1 MKKNGEA
8 NMRKRYESWIWAGII
23 FFIIVGLFVLIQA
36 ASGLYPFGS
45 KTNLL
50 WDEEI
55 QYVDFFAY
63 YRDVLLGKAKLG
75 YSFSKS
81 AGGSLVA
88 LFGYYL
94 ELHVLFLSKSD
105 SLVFPKKWCACFPLP
120 MV

>member
-1 MKKNGEA
+1 
-8 NMRKRYESWIWAGII
+8 MRKRYESWIWAGII

-94 ELHVLFLSKSD
+94 GSPLNL
-105 SLVFPKKWCACFPLP
+105 LVVF
-120 MV
+120 